1 MSAICE
7 GIAVARK
14 DTAKALPFVAKSGR
28 DLDGA
33 AVEYLYRLYM
43 TDVIPARPHLKSE
56 GIELAVQMTA
66 SSIPS
71 ASGIKPQDVADAAVV
86 PELEKEGRCNF

>member
-1 MSAICE
+1 
-7 GIAVARK
+7 
-14 DTAKALPFVAKSGR
+14 
-28 DLDGA
+28 
-33 AVEYLYRLYM
+33 
-43 TDVIPARPHLKSE
+43 VIPARPHLKSE

-71 ASGIKPQDVADAAVV
+71 ARGIKPQDVADAALV